1 MFEYK
6 KAIKS
11 VEKIEKLIEIIR
23 HSKESSGYRV
33 QISYGNGDLYE
44 NVEKDYYTEI
54 FVTDN
59 YRNTKGFR
67 IDDVYSNEE
76 EVKLPCS
83 IYGDPIQSNGVIKK
97 VEFNKDKIIDELK
110 KNEKYIT
117 NTETATIEVPQDDNI
132 IVMTNLLTKY
142 TKVYFEEYNTTKEWL
157 NNNLMVKNDIIDE
170 FEMNPSYFDVSVNRG
185 KLSPYLKKGRTNMY
199 LRKDVLDFVR
209 NLTDK
214 N

>member
-23 HSKESSGYRV
+23 NSKDSSGYRV

-67 IDDVYSNEE
+67 IADVYSNEE

-142 TKVYFEEYNTTKEWL
+142 TNVYFEEYNTTKEWL

-170 FEMNPSYFDVSVNRG
+170 FEVNPSYFDVSVNRG
-185 KLSPYLKKGRTNMY
+185 KLNPYLKKGRTNMY
-199 LRKDVLDFVR
+199 LRRDVLDFVR